1 MIETKFK
8 QTEIGLIPEDWEVKT
23 LGELSYVTS
32 GGTPS
37 TENSSYWGGD
47 IPWMNSGEL
56 NLKQVNAVEG
66 RITEL
71 GLKQSS
77 TRMIPPYCVLIG
89 LAGQGKTRGTA
100 AYNTIPLC
108 INQSIG
114 AVLPNNSYNTMYMYY
129 YIDSQYQNLRTLSSG
144 DGGRGGLTKQL
155 LNDFSVP
162 LPPLDEQEKIAKAL
176 SDVDVLISDLDALI
190 AKKRDIKQGIMQQ
203 LFTGNTRLGKYSE
216 SWECKKMGE
225 MGVTFSGLTGKTK
238 EDFGRGNSK
247 YVTFLNVLNNPIL
260 NPSMF
265 EEVVIQDGE
274 HQNTCH
280 KGDLFFNTSSETPE
294 EVGVCSMLDVEVE
307 SLYLNSFCFGFRLT
321 DPNISPK
328 YLAYYFRSN
337 EGRKLMTVLAQGVT
351 RYNLSKSA
359 FNNAQIMM
367 PPSLAEQEEIA
378 EFFESIDREISAIE
392 LKKAKY
398 ESIKQGM
405 MQELLTG
412 KIRLV

>member
-155 LNDFSVP
+155 LSDFSVP
-162 LPPLDEQEKIAKAL
+162 LPPLDEQEKIAEAL
-176 SDVDVLISDLDALI
+176 SDVDGLISDLDALI
-190 AKKRDIKQGIMQQ
+190 AKKRDIKQGVIQQ
-203 LFTGNTRLGKYSE
+203 LVSGAKRLDKFDGP
-216 SWECKKMGE
+216 WRECKLGE
-225 MGVTFSGLTGKTK
+225 ALNYEQPTAYIVSDTEYIEHGIPVLTAGKSFVLGYTAEK
-238 EDFGRGNSK
+238 IGIYDKGDVIIFDDFTTDSK
-247 YVTFLNVLNNPIL
+247 YVSFP
-260 NPSMF
+260 F
-265 EEVVIQDGE
+265 
-274 HQNTCH
+274 
-280 KGDLFFNTSSETPE
+280 KAKSSAMK
-294 EVGVCSMLDVEVE
+294 ML
-307 SLYLNSFCFGFRLT
+307 T
-321 DPNISPK
+321 
-328 YLAYYFRSN
+328 AN
-337 EGRKLMTVLAQGVT
+337 EGYDLRFMYELLSMIDYKPSDHMRHWIGMFSKLSVSIPSYEEQVAI
-351 RYNLSKSA
+351 SKILKSMDDDIA
-359 FNNAQIMM
+359 T
-367 PPSLAEQEEIA
+367 LEE
-378 EFFESIDREISAIE
+378 
-392 LKKAKY
+392 KKTKY
-398 ESIKQGM
+398 EAIKQGM